1 MTDEERK
8 IILEELYNV
17 SDDQLIVI
25 SGRYCS
31 DIEDFKRGGE
41 SFDSLSLYDLFN
53 DDKTSK
59 KMLIN
64 NEYGLFGSL
73 FYKYKDSFDLDLL
86 KIFIERDIN
95 TIVQIENEEYDFYH
109 SVYCNCPLFGEVL
122 KDKDFIL
129 KVLDFLSLRYY
140 DSIDGEEIWKKIP
153 GPSDRCMQ
161 LINDSLRKDKDF
173 MVSLVK
179 KSYLLFNFVDDS
191 LKNDRD
197 FIMSVCPYVIKYF
210 PTSLKK
216 DKEIV
221 LLALDSNEYNYE
233 YIDSSLY
240 YDYDVLQLLA
250 KKIFGDAFNYDFK
263 ILYNKKFLSK
273 FINPLKNNSSPSKS
287 RKRNKER
294 AVISALKLDYNFFE
308 FLNDEYKNNVE
319 FMVKLLD
326 ENIKLSVDYS
336 MYEAIVSKYGD
347 KYKDYLFN
355 NDGPDDWFKD
365 WLV

>member
-1 MTDEERK
+1 MTDEDRK
-8 IILEELYNV
+8 IILDELNNV

-25 SGRYCS
+25 SGKYS
-31 DIEDFKRGGE
+31 KIDFYKIYDE

-53 DDKTSK
+53 DDKTSR

-86 KIFIERDIN
+86 KTFIERDIYL
-95 TIVQIENEEYDFYH
+95 IFQKENDEFVFYR
-109 SVYCNCPLFGEVL
+109 SVYCNCSLFGEVL
-122 KDKDFIL
+122 KDKYFIL
-129 KVLDFLSLRYY
+129 RVLDFLCLRYY
-140 DSIDGEEIWKKIP
+140 DSLHGDEYWKEIL
-153 GPSDRCMQ
+153 GPSERCMQ

-179 KSYLLFNFVDDS
+179 KSYLLFNYVDDS

-197 FIMSVCPYVIKYF
+197 FIISVCPYAIKYF
-210 PTSLKK
+210 PTSLKN

-221 LLALDSNEYNYE
+221 LLALDGNEYNYK

-250 KKIFGDAFNYDFK
+250 KKIVGDAFNYDFR

-273 FINPLKNNSSPSKS
+273 FIDPLKNNSSLYKSK
-287 RKRNKER
+287 KQNKER
-294 AVISALKLDYNFFE
+294 AVISALKIDYNFFE
-308 FLNDEYKNNVE
+308 FLKDEYKNNVE

-326 ENIKLSVDYS
+326 KNIKLSVNYS

-355 NDGPDDWFKD
+355 NDNPDDWFKD